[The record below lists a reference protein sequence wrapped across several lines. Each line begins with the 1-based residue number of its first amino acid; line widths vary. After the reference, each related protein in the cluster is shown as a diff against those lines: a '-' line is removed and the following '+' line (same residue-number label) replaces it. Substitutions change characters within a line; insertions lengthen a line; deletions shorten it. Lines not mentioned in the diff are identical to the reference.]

1 VPRGAAARQSLE
13 LCVGDAPRSE
23 TQRSA
28 ETALERRETLETFAR
43 QRYISVRSEIVQI
56 LLVQI
61 WTQSGLQETWVIGE
75 NGVSACLENL
85 SAWASPDLASTVHRI
100 AVVRPNHRLGN
111 AVLLTPFVR
120 ALESRFPASR
130 IELITTGSAAQ
141 SVFQQFPRV
150 TAVHSFPAR
159 SFRDPLG
166 VSQMLLALKFRSY
179 DLAIDPIM
187 RARGGRFILG
197 WLRSRERVGFRWNS
211 SSRDRMLT
219 HAVEP
224 TGSPKHF
231 AETPLFLLQD
241 GRRSEAASIRNR
253 RLDLRLTAA
262 ERCAGVRRLGS
273 VIGSGTRPC
282 IGVFAN
288 ATGDKCFPPEW
299 WRRVLLA
306 MRRKAPGMAVVE
318 FVPADRRPRL
328 GGDIP
333 ALFTPDLRLLAA
345 TMSATTVLLSG
356 DCGVMHLA
364 DAGAAR
370 VVGLFRTSDP
380 SRYGPSGPGS
390 TALWA
395 KDQCADELGQ
405 RLRGVLGSP

>member
-1 VPRGAAARQSLE
+1 VKLPWL
-13 LCVGDAPRSE
+13 
-23 TQRSA
+23 T
-28 ETALERRETLETFAR
+28 
-43 QRYISVRSEIVQI
+43 
-56 LLVQI
+56 
-61 WTQSGLQETWVIGE
+61 GE
-75 NGVSACLENL
+75 NVVSACVANH
-85 SAWASPDLASTVHRI
+85 SGWTSPEFAATVRRI

-111 AVLLTPFVR
+111 AVLLTPFMR
-120 ALESRFPASR
+120 ELESRFPASH
-130 IELITTGSAAQ
+130 IELITTGFAAQ
-141 SVFQQFPRV
+141 SVFQQFPQV

-166 VSQMLLALKFRSY
+166 VSRLLLALKFRSY
-179 DLAIDPIM
+179 DLAIDPIT

-197 WLRSRERVGFRWNS
+197 WLRSRERVGFRWNL

-224 TGSPKHF
+224 AGHPRHF

-241 GRRSEAASIRNR
+241 GQRVGSR

-262 ERCAGVRRLGS
+262 ELRAGARRLGG
-273 VIGSGTRPC
+273 VIGPAARPC

-299 WRRVLLA
+299 WRRVLLSL
-306 MRRKAPGMAVVE
+306 RRKAPGMLVVE
-318 FVPADRRPRL
+318 FVPADGRPRL

-345 TMSATTVLLSG
+345 TMSATSVLLTG

-364 DAGAAR
+364 DAGGAR
-370 VVGLFRTSDP
+370 VVGLFKTSEP
-380 SRYGPSGPGS
+380 SRYGPSGPES

-395 KDQCADELGQ
+395 RDQSADEIGQ
-405 RLRGVLGSP
+405 RLRALLALRLAGHAPAERVGATL